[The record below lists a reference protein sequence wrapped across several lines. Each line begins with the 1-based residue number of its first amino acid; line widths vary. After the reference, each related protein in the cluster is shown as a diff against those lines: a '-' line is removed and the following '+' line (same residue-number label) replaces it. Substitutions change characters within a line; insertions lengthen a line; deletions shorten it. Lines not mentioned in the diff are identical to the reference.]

1 MNLHPAL
8 INELRARRFERA
20 GASGLYLPSSKVFVK
35 GLWGSAVRRGGRL
48 VQPWQFDE
56 NIVVNEGLNHILNVE
71 FHATA
76 QITTWYIAIFEGN
89 YTPVAGDTAAN
100 IAANSTESTAYT
112 QANRVE
118 WVEGAAAAQSITNP
132 SASQFDINATKTIFG
147 AFLVSSNVKSGVTGT
162 LFAASRFAASRLV
175 QNNDDL
181 LVTYTL
187 TAADA

>member
-8 INELRARRFERA
+8 INELRKGRFERA
-20 GASGLYLPSSKVFVK
+20 GGSGLYLPSSKVFIK
-35 GLWGSAVRRGGRL
+35 GLWGSAVRRGDRL

-56 NIVVNEGLNHILNVE
+56 NIVVNEGLNHILNTE

-76 QITTWYIAIFEGN
+76 QITTWYIGIFEGN

-132 SASQFDINATKTIFG
+132 AASQFNINATKTIYG

-162 LFAASRFAASRLV
+162 LFAASRFASSRAVVNLD
-175 QNNDDL
+175 QI